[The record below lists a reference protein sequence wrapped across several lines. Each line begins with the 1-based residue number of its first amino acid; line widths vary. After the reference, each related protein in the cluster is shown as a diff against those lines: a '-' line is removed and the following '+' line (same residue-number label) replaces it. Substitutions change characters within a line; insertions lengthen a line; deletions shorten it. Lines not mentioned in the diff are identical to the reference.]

1 MLIQN
6 TTAQAVTP
14 ALMSAGAA
22 AQTPQTEA
30 PSATAL
36 ATTAPS
42 ATAASAIAQPSA
54 SQLQSAITS
63 TNQAMAG
70 KGLEFSVDT
79 ASKQTVVKLIDTKTN
94 TIIGQFP
101 SQQMIDISQAI
112 GLMQQQM
119 QHAAGASTT
128 AQSMPGMLLK
138 QQA

>member
-14 ALMSAGAA
+14 AILSAGSNAA
-22 AQTPQTEA
+22 ILKPHTEA
-30 PSATAL
+30 TAAT
-36 ATTAPS
+36 ATTAP
-42 ATAASAIAQPSA
+42 ANTASAAATPSA
-54 SQLQSAITS
+54 SQLQIAITS

-79 ASKQTVVKLIDTKTN
+79 ASKQTIVKLIDTKTD
-94 TIIGQFP
+94 TVIGQFP

-112 GLMQQQM
+112 ELMQQQM
-119 QHAAGASTT
+119 QHAAGTNT
-128 AQSMPGMLLK
+128 PAQSVPGMLLK